1 MIIPIVP
8 RQPAHH
14 WHADWFVQIGDVLY
28 SVVMDTDHNAPI
40 VGYIP
45 IAGATVKKANID
57 AEFMDDPSLLGRQ
70 SRGQVKVGSGQDVLR
85 KGRESMPGNDDGI
98 DIHIFPGTVI
108 SDSTKVVVYVLVLE
122 AYSFCP
128 YPILMEV
135 RPDSVELMLCEG
147 GMVVAL
153 PPPSATTITGLA
165 TAIIATRRKATATSS
180 PSSHV
185 LSANFFC
192 DGRVA

>member
-8 RQPAHH
+8 RQPAHY
-14 WHADWFVQIGDVLY
+14 WHADWFVQIGDVLWP
-28 SVVMDTDHNAPI
+28 VVMDTDHNAPI

-108 SDSTKVVVYVLVLE
+108 SDSTKVVV
-122 AYSFCP
+122 
-128 YPILMEV
+128 
-135 RPDSVELMLCEG
+135 
-147 GMVVAL
+147 
-153 PPPSATTITGLA
+153 
-165 TAIIATRRKATATSS
+165 
-180 PSSHV
+180 
-185 LSANFFC
+185 
-192 DGRVA
+192 

>member
-1 MIIPIVP
+1 
-8 RQPAHH
+8 
-14 WHADWFVQIGDVLY
+14 
-28 SVVMDTDHNAPI
+28 MDADHNAPI

-45 IAGATVKKANID
+45 IAGATVKKTNID

-108 SDSTKVVVYVLVLE
+108 SNVTAGITKVVVFVLE
-122 AYSFCP
+122 AHSFCP
-128 YPILMEV
+128 QLILMEV
-135 RPDSVELMLCEG
+135 RPDSVELMFCEG
-147 GMVVAL
+147 SRMVVAL
-153 PPPSATTITGLA
+153 APPSATTTRLA
-165 TAIIATRRKATATSS
+165 TAIIATGRRATATSS

-185 LSANFFC
+185 LSANH
-192 DGRVA
+192 R